1 MKGLDDA
8 YVYSVSI
15 IVDYDKTRSMST
27 SLKSSL
33 KGRGSFSSIGNKSVR
48 FAEINEECLIDYSED
63 MDDDFDEDILGLV
76 LFGEDET

>member
-1 MKGLDDA
+1 MEGLDDA

-15 IVDYDKTRSMST
+15 IVDYDETRRVST

-33 KGRGSFSSIGNKSVR
+33 KGRSSFSSNSYKSVR
-48 FAEINEECLIDYSED
+48 FAEINEECLIDYSKD
-63 MDDDFDEDILGLV
+63 MDDDFDEDILDLV